1 MRSWGA
7 PLIMGRED
15 QGLRRLADLLE
26 SQRFFSD
33 LRRVRPPPRAEESAA
48 ARKLAPE
55 VLDPDEIIAG
65 SRAFAPSADLICE
78 VADLIADLIP
88 ARP

>member
-1 MRSWGA
+1 MKVRSWGA

-33 LRRVRPPPRAEESAA
+33 LRLSPS
-48 ARKLAPE
+48 
-55 VLDPDEIIAG
+55 
-65 SRAFAPSADLICE
+65 SAPSRGVGGC
-78 VADLIADLIP
+78 
-88 ARP
+88 